1 VANAAPSGDSGLVD
15 AARFAGVEGPASS
28 GVVVDSRGL
37 LLLGGKLHGME
48 K

>member
-1 VANAAPSGDSGLVD
+1 VTNAGSSRDSGWVD
-15 AARFAGVEGPASS
+15 AARFAGVEGPTSS

-37 LLLGGKLHGME
+37 LLLGCKLHSME